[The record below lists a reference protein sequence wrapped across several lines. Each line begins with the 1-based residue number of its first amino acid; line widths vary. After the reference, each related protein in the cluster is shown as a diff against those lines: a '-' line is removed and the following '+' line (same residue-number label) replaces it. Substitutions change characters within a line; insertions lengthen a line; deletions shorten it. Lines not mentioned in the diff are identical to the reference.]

1 MPREPDPLPM
11 FLQASLVPLPTREA
25 KGSQMSIA
33 GCFTYL
39 SFYFWMTIKISSQWK
54 SCCSVLDAVIFPCA
68 FQMQTQ
74 VIYSVYRCLH
84 SSPCRLNLASNPQLF
99 PCSSVRTLRN
109 QWQAGGASQLTLN
122 VWGSLVSAWAS
133 ILCVRQVP
141 YLWSSSCFSVLYW
154 EPSCSNARGGGFL
167 PWCGVCHVE
176 FLPICA
182 RQCQPIPR
190 RPQGDSPLTESV
202 FALVNGFVL
211 TSAVHKAQPF
221 DLVK

>member
-1 MPREPDPLPM
+1 MAGEPDPLPM

-74 VIYSVYRCLH
+74 VIYSVYRWLH
-84 SSPCRLNLASNPQLF
+84 SCPCRLNLALNPQLF
-99 PCSSVRTLRN
+99 PCSLVRTLQN

-141 YLWSSSCFSVLYW
+141 YLWSSSYLVCFTGNQAV
-154 EPSCSNARGGGFL
+154 
-167 PWCGVCHVE
+167 VM
-176 FLPICA
+176 
-182 RQCQPIPR
+182 
-190 RPQGDSPLTESV
+190 QGEEDFCPDVV
-202 FALVNGFVL
+202 FAMSSSCPFVPG
-211 TSAVHKAQPF
+211 SASLSPE
-221 DLVK
+221 DLKETHP